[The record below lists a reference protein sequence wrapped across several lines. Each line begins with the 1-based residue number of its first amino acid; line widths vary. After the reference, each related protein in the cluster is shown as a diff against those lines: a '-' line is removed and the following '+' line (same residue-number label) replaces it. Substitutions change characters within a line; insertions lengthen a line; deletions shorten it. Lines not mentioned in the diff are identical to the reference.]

1 MRKININN
9 LLITLT
15 FISLLISIIFG
26 YSVTILAYIDEII
39 GVLSILVC
47 IYYLLFRKVDRYLL
61 TNLILLC
68 FLIIIGFI
76 STILN
81 MLQTNFFFIALDLL
95 RILKFFTFYLAILY
109 SKKSLKVVLKNLEIL
124 SKLLIVFGAIF
135 SLISLFVNV
144 GMSGESRFGLKS
156 FRFIFGFE
164 HEFVMVILASLLIV
178 FFNEVNKRQKY
189 FFLLLSILQISLTL
203 KGPSL
208 IWSAT
213 ILLMIFYLKKQKKI
227 GFFFLIILLLI
238 AIPLSSYQINTYLTN
253 TSSPRYLL
261 YKYSIVTAN
270 SYFPFGSGFG
280 TYGSDMA
287 AKHYSSLYINYGF
300 EGLWGMSSND
310 GRFLLDNYWPMI
322 IGQFGYFGFFAVI
335 CIILLLFKKINNI
348 KTNSFL
354 KAMLISS
361 IIYLSIHSIG
371 SSTFCTSS
379 SLYLIGIIGCILK
392 EIREE
397 SYENQYQK
405 KY

>member
-1 MRKININN
+1 M
-9 LLITLT
+9 
-15 FISLLISIIFG
+15 
-26 YSVTILAYIDEII
+26 
-39 GVLSILVC
+39 
-47 IYYLLFRKVDRYLL
+47 
-61 TNLILLC
+61 
-68 FLIIIGFI
+68 
-76 STILN
+76 
-81 MLQTNFFFIALDLL
+81 
-95 RILKFFTFYLAILY
+95 
-109 SKKSLKVVLKNLEIL
+109 
-124 SKLLIVFGAIF
+124 
-135 SLISLFVNV
+135 
-144 GMSGESRFGLKS
+144 
-156 FRFIFGFE
+156 
-164 HEFVMVILASLLIV
+164 
-178 FFNEVNKRQKY
+178 
-189 FFLLLSILQISLTL
+189 
-203 KGPSL
+203 
-208 IWSAT
+208 
-213 ILLMIFYLKKQKKI
+213 
-227 GFFFLIILLLI
+227 LLI